1 MYKRWCLY
9 VLLLPGLYTGLTP
22 MYLSEVSSLHIRGA
36 LGVLHQLGVVCGI
49 LLSQILGFP
58 EILGT
63 DDYWEILLGEGHVS
77 VEDTSTNYLHTT
89 YFYSFLCPFYGNR
102 LVTNKHTKHESTYI
116 YISIFALVRM

>member
-1 MYKRWCLY
+1 
-9 VLLLPGLYTGLTP
+9 